1 MNKVS
6 YNYLHYL
13 TFTLFNIC
21 HKGAKCDSQIWRSKK
36 RQLKDEGS
44 GISMS
49 LTVMNPLES
58 QVGGVESP
66 LSIVLHRLG
75 VGELF
80 GESTPPRA
88 RG

>member
-6 YNYLHYL
+6 HNYLNYL

-36 RQLKDEGS
+36 RQLS

-80 GESTPPRA
+80 GKSTPPRA